1 MYKRQTQN
9 LVDALGVEGP
19 QGVFLR
25 ASVATLG
32 TLRAHK
38 EEIITVLETL
48 IHDPLVEWSSSRRHG
63 HAHDAASRANA
74 KGVANLKN
82 VEARLNGKVVGVG
95 AAPSLPLSAEGQAQR
110 LIADATAVDNL
121 ARMFIWWMPWC

>member
-1 MYKRQTQN
+1 MS
-9 LVDALGVEGP
+9 DADT
-19 QGVFLR
+19 
-25 ASVATLG
+25 VATTESTPG
-32 TLRAHK
+32 ASARRARSVQGSVESARMDK
-38 EEIITVLETL
+38 TITVLVERQL
-48 IHDPLVEWSSSRRHG
+48 QHPLYKKYIRRATRL